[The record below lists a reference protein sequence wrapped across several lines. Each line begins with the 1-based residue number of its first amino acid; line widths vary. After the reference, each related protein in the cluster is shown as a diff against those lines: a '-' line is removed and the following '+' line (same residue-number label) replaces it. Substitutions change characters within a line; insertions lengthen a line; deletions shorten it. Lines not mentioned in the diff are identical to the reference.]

1 MTHADRRARG
11 SVHIY
16 IRTMLRFKES
26 LQHLFFKL
34 WIVTLQALQRGS
46 STEGLCAVGR

>member
-1 MTHADRRARG
+1 LMTTARCAACWW
-11 SVHIY
+11 IL
-16 IRTMLRFKES
+16 LRFKES

-34 WIVTLQALQRGS
+34 WIVTLQALQRAS